1 MSDKIPNKAKEIGG
15 CIWVPVTSVLAII
28 LFIICKSHGFHF
40 FTGVDYSGHGFWS
53 WLSLFLTCSFL
64 TMVISILGLWPLGL
78 TNRHKPIWWM
88 LIFGVLFF
96 ALCACGVPKRLHHPI
111 LFELLFG
118 AISAYSVYFSLM
130 INSKK

>member
-1 MSDKIPNKAKEIGG
+1 MSKESSIKTKEIGG
-15 CIWVPVTSVLAII
+15 CIWALVTSVLAII

-64 TMVISILGLWPLGL
+64 TLVISILGLWPLGL

-88 LIFGVLFF
+88 LLLGVVFIV
-96 ALCACGVPKRLHHPI
+96 LCACGVPKFLHHPI
-111 LFELLFG
+111 FFELLFG

-130 INSKK
+130 INTKK